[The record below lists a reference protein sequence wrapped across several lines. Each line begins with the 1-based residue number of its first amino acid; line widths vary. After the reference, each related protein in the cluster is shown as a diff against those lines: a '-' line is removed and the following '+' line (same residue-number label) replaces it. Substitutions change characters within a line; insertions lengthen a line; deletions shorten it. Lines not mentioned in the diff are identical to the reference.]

1 MNSKKLK
8 KVLSTSIASLTVL
21 STLNGSISTKAYA
34 NGNAGYAIITGGTY
48 ENPSELKFIYGAG
61 RQRRK
66 VCINVKC
73 NKNLKSEDL
82 KKLKSLIDNPVVGKI
97 LLRDNSETKIPPEI
111 FNNITDDNNFIFTSD
126 DIKNIENEI
135 NNNKSMLTN
144 DIDFATYMFG
154 KITNILK
161 NKGNGNCKKLCNLE
175 AAAAK
180 TNTTSQQITKKPSE
194 TQNVGLARITN
205 SNDEGPTELR
215 FVYLWRDPDKEIDYR
230 ICVNIK
236 CYKCNDS
243 LTPEDLSKLKQKI
256 DNSFFGRFLTE
267 YDENIFED
275 VAWFNNFIFTS
286 DDVEKILSKTMDD
299 NMWSTFDEVLKN
311 EENGNYLKLCYVT
324 DAAYKKGNYYKS
336 CNMLEV
342 AYKNGKYLTSQQTPS
357 TKPEEINQKLVN
369 PDQPQNTQTDVVIN
383 EVKENNPIVET
394 PEISKPSF
402 ENKQAEEANQ
412 TVKEDKPA
420 STGLN
425 TSANAAPALNLPK
438 NNKSKKPGF
447 FSRIWLNIKKFLRM
461 LPLIGRIFG

>member
-1 MNSKKLK
+1 MNSKKFK

-21 STLNGSISTKAYA
+21 STLNGSISTKIYA
-34 NGNAGYAIITGGTY
+34 NGNAEYAIITGGTY
-48 ENPSELKFIYGAG
+48 ENPNELKFIYGAG

-135 NNNKSMLTN
+135 NNNKSMLK
-144 DIDFATYMFG
+144 DDSDFATYMFG

-161 NKGNGNCKKLCNLE
+161 NNDNGNCKKLRNLE

-180 TNTTSQQITKKPSE
+180 INTTSQQITKKPSE
-194 TQNVGLARITN
+194 TQNVGLARITD

-215 FVYLWRDPDKEIDYR
+215 FIYLWKNLSEEIDYR

-236 CYKCNDS
+236 CNDN

-256 DNSFFGRFLTE
+256 DNSFLGSFLTE
-267 YDENIFED
+267 YDENIFKD
-275 VAWFNNFIFTS
+275 VTLFNYFTFTS
-286 DDVEKILSKTMDD
+286 DDVEKILSKTTDD
-299 NMWSTFDEVLKN
+299 NMWDTFDNVLMN
-311 EENGNYLKLCYVT
+311 EENENYLKLCYAT
-324 DAAYKKGNYYKS
+324 RAAYAKGNYYKS
-336 CNMLEV
+336 RNILET
-342 AYKNGKYLTSQQTPS
+342 AYKNVKYLTSQQTPS

-369 PDQPQNTQTDVVIN
+369 QDQPQNTRTDVVIN
-383 EVKENNPIVET
+383 EVKENNPTVES
-394 PEISKPSF
+394 PETSNPSF

-425 TSANAAPALNLPK
+425 TNANAAPALNLPK